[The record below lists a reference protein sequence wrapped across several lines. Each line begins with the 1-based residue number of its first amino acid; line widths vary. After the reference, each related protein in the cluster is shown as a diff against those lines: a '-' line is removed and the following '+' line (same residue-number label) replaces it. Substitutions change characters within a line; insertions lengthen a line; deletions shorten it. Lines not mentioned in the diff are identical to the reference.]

1 MKTKKI
7 EDTAGVFVLKCKTR
21 GYYVG
26 SRWQDN
32 VPIFNKSKPKAKIFN
47 SFKIATWTADNYKL
61 EIE

>member
-1 MKTKKI
+1 MKKIKI

-32 VPIFNKSKPKAKIFN
+32 VPMFNVSKGKAKIFN
-47 SFKIATWTADNYKL
+47 SFKIASWTADNYKL
-61 EIE
+61 DVE